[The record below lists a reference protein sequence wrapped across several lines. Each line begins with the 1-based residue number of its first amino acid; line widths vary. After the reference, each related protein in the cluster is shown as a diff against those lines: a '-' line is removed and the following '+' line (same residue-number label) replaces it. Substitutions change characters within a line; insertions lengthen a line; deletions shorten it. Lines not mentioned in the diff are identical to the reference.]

1 MSSRGAGRVYSGHVD
16 RQAFKCMGHSKEGE
30 RLGCPVGRGGM
41 VGRQLPIETGNMPD
55 GPDSTSQEGSGRP
68 QLRSSL
74 EQLRACRGFGKIH
87 KHGA

>member
-41 VGRQLPIETGNMPD
+41 VGRG
-55 GPDSTSQEGSGRP
+55 GEGHHEGLLWS
-68 QLRSSL
+68 
-74 EQLRACRGFGKIH
+74 EW
-87 KHGA
+87 